1 MRYIVSSVVV
11 FASVFLVGSCSDS
24 KKLEAGSHS
33 LTECEAIGPEIQ
45 RCENQEVTCYV
56 LVGAGI
62 SCLRK

>member
-1 MRYIVSSVVV
+1 MKFVLISLVV